1 MLAGLH
7 LVVDIGIQACVV
19 FVVILILIL
28 ILLLFGFLA
37 TQPLEEIGD
46 FLVGEVVVDVLRHAL
61 ETSETA
67 FAILCACADIRRG
80 THGVSLVGVGGKLG
94 IEVEGVTLRKFQ
106 SQRGTEVAP
115 RTLLGGKVVRHL
127 CAQLINEA
135 DLHQRVFLITI
146 LHLDI
151 VRDRHRHRASHIL
164 AGSRIEGSRIG

>member
-7 LVVDIGIQACVV
+7 LVVDIGIQASVV
-19 FVVILILIL
+19 FIVFLVVILV
-28 ILLLFGFLA
+28 LLLFSLFA

-46 FLVGEVVVDVLRHAL
+46 FLVGEVVVEVLRHTL

-67 FAILCACADIRRG
+67 LAILRTRADIRTC
-80 THGVSLVGVGGKLG
+80 THGIGFVGISGKLG
-94 IEVEGVTLRKFQ
+94 IEVEGVTLRNLQ
-106 SQRGTEVAP
+106 SQRGAEVTP
-115 RTLLGGKVVRHL
+115 RALLGGKVVRHL
-127 CAQLINEA
+127 CTQLINEA
-135 DLHQRVFLITI
+135 NLHQRVFLITI